1 MGTTNGVWPAANAAY
16 VWSANA
22 AAYGLLITYAAT
34 NATNNL
40 DATARL
46 RTTLRPTLGLW
57 PASSR
62 LRLRLE
68 MIRINHETILYR

>member
-46 RTTLRPTLGLW
+46 RTTLRPTSGL
-57 PASSR
+57 
-62 LRLRLE
+62 
-68 MIRINHETILYR
+68 